1 MTDATGRVLALD
13 LGEARVGLALSDP
26 FGWTAQP
33 RGFLSRRPEA
43 KLLLALSA
51 LAAEEGVVRVVI
63 GHPLHMS
70 GARGEGAVAA
80 EAFANRLEERM
91 GLPVVLWDERWT
103 TVAAERALT
112 EGEVRG
118 RRRREKVDA
127 LAAAILLQSYLDA
140 VRSSST

>member
-1 MTDATGRVLALD
+1 MTDGTGRVLALD
-13 LGEARVGLALSDP
+13 LGEARVGVALSDP
-26 FGWTAQP
+26 MGWTAQP
-33 RGFLSRRPEA
+33 RGFLPRRPEE
-43 KLLLALSA
+43 KLLLALSD

-80 EAFANRLEERM
+80 EAFAKRIEERT

-103 TVAAERALT
+103 TVAAERALS